1 MNLLN
6 LFKRLVDSNIKMSDI
21 DSSDSLG
28 SYNVE
33 DEPMFNVLSQFL
45 VSNDDKNIASVLSD
59 ICEQL
64 KELNKGLHELRERL
78 PVSKA

>member
-1 MNLLN
+1 
-6 LFKRLVDSNIKMSDI
+6 MSDI
-21 DSSDSLG
+21 DSETSDSIG

-45 VSNDDKNIASVLSD
+45 VSNDDKNIATVLSD

-64 KELNKGLHELRERL
+64 KEINKELREL
-78 PVSKA
+78 KPPSKA